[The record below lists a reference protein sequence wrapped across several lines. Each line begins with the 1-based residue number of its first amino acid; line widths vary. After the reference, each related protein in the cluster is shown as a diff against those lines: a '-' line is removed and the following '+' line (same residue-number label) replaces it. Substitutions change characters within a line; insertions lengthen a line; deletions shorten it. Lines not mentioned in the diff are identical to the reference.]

1 MSKSNNLH
9 AKVVPKKGEP
19 FERMVKRFLKK
30 VKKER
35 VIEQVKDRRYYE
47 KPSVTKRKAKLA
59 GIRKWK
65 KHEAEFKRKLLNAD
79 GKNNRVRKERD
90 NNDHR

>member
-1 MSKSNNLH
+1 MSKSKNLH

-47 KPSVTKRKAKLA
+47 KPSVTKKKEKLA
-59 GIRKWK
+59 GIARWK
-65 KHEAEFKRKLLNAD
+65 KFEADKRKKELAKEANYN
-79 GKNNRVRKERD
+79 KRVD
-90 NNDHR
+90 NNKRRED

>member
-47 KPSVTKRKAKLA
+47 KPSVVKRKEKAA
-59 GIRKWK
+59 AIARWK
-65 KHEAEFKRKLLNAD
+65 KHLADKKNKELAREANYNKRFESNKRRED
-79 GKNNRVRKERD
+79 
-90 NNDHR
+90 

>member
-9 AKVVPKKGEP
+9 AKVVPKKGET

-47 KPSVTKRKAKLA
+47 KPSVVKRREKAE
-59 GIRKWK
+59 GIARWK
-65 KHEAEFKRKLLNAD
+65 KHLADKRNKELAREANYNKRFDK
-79 GKNNRVRKERD
+79 KKED
-90 NNDHR
+90 

>member
-35 VIEQVKDRRYYE
+35 VIDQVKDRRYYE

-59 GIRKWK
+59 GIAKWK
-65 KHEAEFKRKLLNAD
+65 KYEADKKAKELAKEANYNKRFDK
-79 GKNNRVRKERD
+79 KKED
-90 NNDHR
+90 